1 MVRRRRS
8 RISSANELSKRSLR
22 SFAKIYPSYPTL
34 TVSILS
40 VPSNLSC
47 HVNSVKRT
55 PPTSSLLLKVRRAL
69 VVA

>member
-34 TVSILS
+34 TVSIS